1 MALNESTRKMIE
13 IEQATVTSK
22 SGAQVMRLLALAALE
37 LDDSVK
43 ALEKI
48 VGRLKGEQT

>member
-1 MALNESTRKMIE
+1 MALNESTRKM

-48 VGRLKGEQT
+48 VGRFKGEQT